1 MKKEY
6 DKKKKLVIL
15 ILAAVAVCLAGG
27 LWFYLAKNG
36 KPSEPDKETMQDSAG
51 QVEVTVPEI
60 EVPETTETPEETE
73 SPKETEA
80 PEETDAEE
88 SGTDGEDPEQAGSEE
103 SEPADSR
110 SDEAQIGAGSEEP
123 QTREDAQAP
132 SEKPEVIDGDSVENP
147 EQPPQYEPEVTEP
160 EQKPEEPAGG
170 STNGSGQ
177 VYVPGF
183 GYVDPPGAAQGE
195 SAGSNGDWDK
205 QIGDMN

>member
-27 LWFYLAKNG
+27 LWFYLAKVG
-36 KPSEPDKETMQDSAG
+36 KSAQPDKEIMQDSAG

-88 SGTDGEDPEQAGSEE
+88 SGTDGEDPEQAGSQE
-103 SEPADSR
+103 SEPA
-110 SDEAQIGAGSEEP
+110 EGSEEP

-132 SEKPEVIDGDSVENP
+132 SEKPEVVDGDSVENP